1 MKLVS
6 IPKDKYD
13 KYRLDVI
20 FDGYK
25 WDPQFLDNNTIAKH
39 VLIITEEEHKEL
51 ERLTEKLDKETI
63 QAEEMLNSNLKLAK
77 PLALLGNTGQKM
89 TYNLITE
96 LSDLTMRHLL
106 KHLWDAGYSLIK
118 ALLQKIFC
126 IAAPLSAE
134 RQF

>member
-1 MKLVS
+1 M
-6 IPKDKYD
+6 
-13 KYRLDVI
+13 
-20 FDGYK
+20 
-25 WDPQFLDNNTIAKH
+25 
-39 VLIITEEEHKEL
+39 
-51 ERLTEKLDKETI
+51 ERLTEKLEKTI

-106 KHLWDAGYSLIK
+106 KHLWDAGYSLIQ